1 LDRRSFFTRGAGK
14 AAKAVTDHSAEQ
26 ARKNALRWIRP
37 PFAIDELDF
46 LLTCTRCEACIEAC
60 PYDIVFPLSA
70 KLGAKVISTPAMDL
84 LSKGCHMC
92 EDWPCVNACEVNAL
106 VLPNDG
112 NKSYELSEANALGVQ
127 YKERY
132 VPKLSNA
139 VINKEACLPYS
150 GPECGACRVCPVEG
164 AMLWSMEKPEINQSL
179 CTGCALCRENCIVEP
194 KAITIQSKYKKF
206 KSNRESF

>member
-1 LDRRSFFTRGAGK
+1 MDRRSFFTRGAGK
-14 AAKAVTDHSAEQ
+14 VAKAVTDHSAEQ
-26 ARKNALRWIRP
+26 ARKDALRWIRP
-37 PFAIDELDF
+37 PFAIDELEF
-46 LLTCTRCEACIEAC
+46 LLACTRCDACIEAC
-60 PYDIVFPLSA
+60 PYDIVFPLPA

-106 VLPNDG
+106 VFPDEGIKNH
-112 NKSYELSEANALGVQ
+112 ELSEANALGEQ

-132 VPKLSNA
+132 VPNLANA

-179 CTGCALCRENCIVEP
+179 CTGCALCREICIVEP
-194 KAITIQSKYKKF
+194 KAILVQSKYMKL
-206 KSNRESF
+206 